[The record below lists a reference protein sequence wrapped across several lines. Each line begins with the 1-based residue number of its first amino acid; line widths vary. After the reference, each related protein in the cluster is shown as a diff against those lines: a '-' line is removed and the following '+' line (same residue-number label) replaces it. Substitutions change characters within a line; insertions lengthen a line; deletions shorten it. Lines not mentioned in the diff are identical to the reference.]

1 MTRARDTAGIIQYNV
16 ITVDS
21 NDAVGIGSSIPDAK
35 LDINGGLR
43 VTGVGTF
50 ENSLIATGTDHDI
63 NGAIALDHVTVSG
76 IATISSNLDVNG
88 VNHDI
93 NGAIALDHVTVSGI
107 ATISSNL
114 DVNGVNHDINGAIAL
129 DHVTVSGIATI
140 SSNLDVNGVNHD
152 INGAI
157 ALDHVTVSGIVTATS
172 FSGDSTGLTGTPNIS
187 VGVITASQYDGNFIL
202 DSYLFIDG

>member
-129 DHVTVSGIATI
+129 DHVTVSGI
-140 SSNLDVNGVNHD
+140 
-152 INGAI
+152 
-157 ALDHVTVSGIVTATS
+157 VTATS